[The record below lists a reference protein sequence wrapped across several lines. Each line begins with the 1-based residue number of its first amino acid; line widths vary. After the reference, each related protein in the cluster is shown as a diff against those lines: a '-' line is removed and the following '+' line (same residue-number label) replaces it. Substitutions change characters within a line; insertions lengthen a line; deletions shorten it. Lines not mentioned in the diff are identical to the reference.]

1 MSLLNLIVAIRKG
14 FSEWRLSEQA
24 YGNLLALNDHL
35 LADIGLHRAL
45 PEEKAMTFDAPA
57 VRFATDY
64 GFATPPGRK
73 SHE

>member
-45 PEEKAMTFDAPA
+45 PEE
-57 VRFATDY
+57 R
-64 GFATPPGRK
+64 
-73 SHE
+73 SHDLRRARSSVCDRPDNGSR